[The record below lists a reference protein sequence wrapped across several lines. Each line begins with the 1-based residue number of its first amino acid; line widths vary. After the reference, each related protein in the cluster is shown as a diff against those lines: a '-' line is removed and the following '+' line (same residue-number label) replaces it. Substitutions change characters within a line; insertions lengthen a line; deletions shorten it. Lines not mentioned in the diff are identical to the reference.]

1 MTQAVQNQTGGP
13 GQVGDVGKGNE
24 VQLISLSGL
33 SPPQTDSL
41 SSPIKVLYVD
51 TISEANA
58 ACNVN
63 GMMKAYAK
71 ISALLS
77 FDYRGI
83 SAQYGAARMNQ
94 LLVQAATEFKP
105 DFIHLGKCE
114 LVLGSAVQEIK
125 NRIKTVVIHF
135 YGDFR
140 WEPQP
145 WVVDIGRFADTTL
158 FNYTDEKIMSKYR
171 AAGVNDIGG
180 FWDAGADPDVFYP
193 RDVPKTMDVLF
204 MGNNLDIPHD
214 GYDARR
220 RLIEQSLEAGHNVH
234 LFGSS
239 WEYLK
244 QSGFDNVR
252 LHSFVTEERFAEV
265 CSSACIALGING
277 VNDIEMYASWRR
289 TVNTMASGAFHL
301 THYVPGMER
310 LFENMKHL
318 VWFKSIPEAVEL
330 ISHYLAHDDEREQ
343 IARAGRKEVLVNH
356 TWDSRIGHMIGLWR
370 KLKSGT

>member
-1 MTQAVQNQTGGP
+1 MTQAAQNQTGRP
-13 GQVGDVGKGNE
+13 GQAGDVGKGNE

-33 SPPQTDSL
+33 PLPQADSPAPA
-41 SSPIKVLYVD
+41 IKVLYVD
-51 TISEANA
+51 TISAAHA

-220 RLIEQSLEAGHNVH
+220 RLIEQSLEAGYKVH

-244 QSGFDNVR
+244 QSGFENVR

-265 CSSACIALGING
+265 CSSANITLGING

-310 LFENMKHL
+310 LFENRKHL
-318 VWFKSIPEAVEL
+318 VWFKSVSEAVDL
-330 ISHYLAHDDEREQ
+330 VSYYLAHGDEREE
-343 IARAGRKEVLVNH
+343 IAEAGRKEVLANH
-356 TWDSRIGHMIGLWR
+356 TWDSRIAHMIGLWK